1 MMETKA
7 DTLTAG
13 AASPAITAYEAV
25 KAKEKIAKQ
34 LNHVPWK
41 KDLKKNWIVYVL
53 FLIPLAWLIVFHY
66 LPIVFGIPLAFKE
79 YNIWDGIWG
88 SPWVGWENFKIMF
101 TGGGTGSGDFMQAFR
116 NTLVLG
122 AMNLTLGFLPS
133 TIFALIITNVRFK
146 KYKRVCQM
154 LTYLPNFV
162 SGVVIVQLMQNLL
175 ADNGAITVFMNK
187 VFNLPLVD
195 WTNTASSWFWIWYI
209 VFGIWQSFGYG
220 SIIMVSSISNING
233 DLYEAAAIDGAG
245 RWQKMRYISIPHL
258 IPLVCIF
265 TIMGA
270 GSLING
276 NFDLFYV
283 IPRNTSIL
291 YDTTDILNTYVY
303 RALSTGN
310 YAMGATV
317 GLLQSLIGVI
327 LVGASNLIVKKVS
340 PDNSLF

>member
-245 RWQKMRYISIPHL
+245 RWQMMWRITFPCILPMFL
-258 IPLVCIF
+258 MMWLLQIGLVFKVGYDRTYLLYNPTTNASVCD
-265 TIMGA
+265 T
-270 GSLING
+270 
-276 NFDLFYV
+276 LFSYTM
-283 IPRNTSIL
+283 RNTLSNDL
-291 YDTTDILNTYVY
+291 G
-303 RALSTGN
+303 LST
-310 YAMGATV
+310 
-317 GLLQSLIGVI
+317 
-327 LVGASNLIVKKVS
+327 AS
-340 PDNSLF
+340 SLFQSVLGTVLMLLGNWLSRKAAGFSMF